1 VETENQYIE
10 KRKYSRQLFY
20 DNVYLTNEGGA
31 YLGTALNYSSGGI
44 YITTDRAVNIGDVL
58 FISFPR
64 PENMDRMSKETAV
77 VVRKERNGFALEFLE
92 RAKKAEKPAEFQDAG
107 AIKPQ

>member
-1 VETENQYIE
+1 METENPYKE

-44 YITTDRAVNIGDVL
+44 YITTDRAVNIGVVL

-77 VVRKERNGFALEFLE
+77 VVRKERRRRGRVNARKRSGKRRILVCVQA
-92 RAKKAEKPAEFQDAG
+92 
-107 AIKPQ
+107 